1 MDSLELISFADA
13 RLKKKPTPFNFET
26 DNASDLREK
35 LLISMHKLGGIGLSA
50 NQVGLDM
57 AVFVIGKVG
66 TADSEKAIFNPRLLN
81 VSDEKI
87 TMREGCLSF
96 PNLWISI
103 KRPRGAILEYQDET
117 GKTVVEEFKGV
128 SARVVLHEFDHM
140 LGQNFTMR
148 ASKLKIARAL
158 KGIDKKVKTITRRKT
173 NV

>member
-103 KRPRGAILEYQDET
+103 KRPRGAIL
-117 GKTVVEEFKGV
+117 
-128 SARVVLHEFDHM
+128 
-140 LGQNFTMR
+140 
-148 ASKLKIARAL
+148 
-158 KGIDKKVKTITRRKT
+158 
-173 NV
+173 